1 MHLQYLYLQGKRNM
15 RAVQAHAYGLASPAE
30 IAGLSGGEIL
40 QAIID
45 GRLPH
50 PPISETLN
58 FWLVEVGDGFAAF
71 EGEPEARLLNPS
83 GGVHGGWALTLIDS
97 VAGCAC
103 HSLLPAG
110 VGYATIETKGNFT
123 RPIGKDTGRVRAE
136 GRAVGRGRQ
145 ILSAEAR
152 VLDGNGRV
160 LAHGV
165 STILT
170 FGARP

>member
-1 MHLQYLYLQGKRNM
+1 MHIQYLYLQWKQNM
-15 RAVQAHAYGLASPAE
+15 SAAQAVVYGLAKPE
-30 IAGLSGGEIL
+30 DVAGLSGHEIL

-45 GRLPH
+45 GALPR
-50 PPISETLN
+50 PPISETLS
-58 FWLVEVGDGFAAF
+58 FSIVEVAEGFAAF
-71 EGEPEARLLNPS
+71 EGEPGAHLLNPM
-83 GGVHGGWALTLIDS
+83 GAVHGGWALTLIDS

-110 VGYATIETKGNFT
+110 VGYATIETKANFT
-123 RPIGKDTGRVRAE
+123 RPIGKDSGRVRAE

-152 VLDGNGRV
+152 ITDARGRL

-165 STILT
+165 STVLALGPRT
-170 FGARP
+170 